1 MPITYPLTAPLSP
14 KPRAMDLRGRAVVA
28 HGRSPFTGDGD
39 VQVHAGQWWEIE
51 ITLPPM
57 DRAEAEAWNTFLLK
71 LNGKEGT
78 FLIGDRSSDTPR
90 GSAGGTPLVAGAS
103 QTGNDLNTDGWPVS
117 ITGVLLAG
125 DYIQLGTGAT
135 ARLYKLL
142 DNADSDVAG
151 AATLTLW
158 PEITTATSP
167 ADNAAIVTS
176 SAVGLFRL
184 ASNEMPWAVNE
195 ALHYAVTLAAISEV

>member
-1 MPITYPLTAPLSP
+1 
-14 KPRAMDLRGRAVVA
+14 MDLRGRAVVA
-28 HGRSPFTGDGD
+28 HSRSPFTGEGD

-51 ITLPPM
+51 ITLPTM

-71 LNGKEGT
+71 LNGREGT

-90 GSAGGTPLVAGAS
+90 GSAGGTPLVKGAS
-103 QTGNDLNTDGWPVS
+103 QTGNDLNTDGWPAS
-117 ITGVLLAG
+117 QTGVLLAG
-125 DYIQLGTGAT
+125 DYIGLGSVAT
-135 ARLYKLL
+135 ARLYKVL
-142 DNADSDVAG
+142 DDASSDGAG
-151 AATLTLW
+151 DATLTLW
-158 PEITTATSP
+158 PEITAATSP

-184 ASNEMPWAVNE
+184 ASNEMPWRVNE

>member
-1 MPITYPLTAPLSP
+1 MPITYPLTAPALPLGRS
-14 KPRAMDLRGRAVVA
+14 MDLRGRAVVA

-39 VQVHAGQWWEIE
+39 VQVHAGQWWEME
-51 ITLPPM
+51 LTLPPM
-57 DRAEAEAWNTFLLK
+57 VRADAEAWTAFLLK

-78 FLIGDRSSDTPR
+78 FLIGDRTSAVPR
-90 GSAGGTPLVAGAS
+90 GSAGGAPLVKGAS

-117 ITGVLLAG
+117 QTGVLLAG

-142 DNADSDVAG
+142 DDANSDGAGDS
-151 AATLTLW
+151 TLTVW
-158 PEITTATSP
+158 PEITAATSP

-184 ASNEMPWAVNE
+184 SSNEMPWQVNE
-195 ALHYAVTLAAISEV
+195 ALHYAVTLAAISAV